1 MKHDKEDKYEITEE
15 TIQAVKN
22 LLRNREKKVPEE
34 EKVMS
39 SVEDEKDTNEK
50 EISSLEDLKVE
61 INSKE
66 DMKSVGEKRN
76 EARLKK

>member
-1 MKHDKEDKYEITEE
+1 MEAKKEDKYEITEE

-39 SVEDEKDTNEK
+39 SIEDEKDTSEK